1 MIDIIFKFNN
11 SYDDH
16 KTEKKCLIHD
26 ENNYN
31 ICINNIKSYQID
43 FFYIFYFMWYYV
55 EKNWIYYILN
65 LKYRIT
71 HIAN

>member
-43 FFYIFYFMWYYV
+43 FFLYFLFHV
-55 EKNWIYYILN
+55 ILC
-65 LKYRIT
+65 
-71 HIAN
+71 